1 MHILSVNAN
10 KLIKGTGKMNK
21 RQFNKYGLLAF
32 VFIFICSL
40 LLTACGSS
48 STTSPTDSNP
58 ANTSNAANTAT
69 ELSGSITFL
78 TNRTD
83 MIGKEYDE
91 YLKRF
96 NEKYPNVQIEF
107 EASQTDY
114 NQQVKVRMASGELP
128 DVLFIPNIPNSDLPK
143 YFAPLDDLGLND
155 QITFKDFRSFDNKV
169 YGIATGSATAGI
181 VYNKKAFA
189 DAGIT
194 DIPKTWDEFLAA
206 CEKLKQNNVIPL
218 ASNFKDKWPLNTWAY
233 DTPRLIE
240 NNADFPNTKLKTDTP
255 FTLDNGYGKSFS
267 LLKELNEKGYL
278 EPDINSTN
286 WEQSKKDIAAGKMG
300 MYYLGN
306 WVINQIIGAGTTSD
320 NVGFFPLP
328 YDNSGE
334 LHAGLSPDFF
344 YAVAKD
350 GKNVEA
356 AKAFVKWMLED
367 SGYEDFAGFIP
378 PLKDRQSK
386 LPQLVEFQSTGVKLQ
401 EGFPDEAAVTEISNK
416 AQIDLPAIIQE
427 FVLAKEPQTVLDKWN
442 AAWAKAKKDL
452 GY

>member
-1 MHILSVNAN
+1 MLKKQFSLS
-10 KLIKGTGKMNK
+10 
-21 RQFNKYGLLAF
+21 F
-32 VFIFICSL
+32 VIVLVLSL
-40 LLTACGSS
+40 VLTACGSG
-48 STTSPTDSNP
+48 N
-58 ANTSNAANTAT
+58 NNTAKT
-69 ELSGSITFL
+69 PDSSSGNQGSSDEKISGTITFL

-83 MIGKEYDE
+83 MIGKEYDD

-96 NEKYPNVQIEF
+96 QEKYPDVTIEF
-107 EASQTDY
+107 EAGQSDY

-128 DVLFIPNIPNSDLPK
+128 DVLFIPQIPNSDLPK
-143 YFAPLDDLGLND
+143 YFSPLDDLGLND
-155 QITFKDFRSFDNKV
+155 RIAFKDFHAYEGKV

-194 DIPKTWDEFLAA
+194 EIPKTWDEFLAA
-206 CEKLKQNNVIPL
+206 CEKLKQNNIIPF
-218 ASNFKDKWPLNTWAY
+218 ASNFKDKWPLNTWVY

-240 NNADFPNTKLKTDTP
+240 NNADFGNAKLDTDTP
-255 FTLDNGYGKSFS
+255 FTLDNGYGKAFS

-286 WEQSKKDIAAGKMG
+286 WEQSKKDIAAGKIG

-328 YDNSGE
+328 YDNSGT
-334 LHAGLSPDFF
+334 LHAGVSPDFF
-344 YAVAKD
+344 YGVAKD
-350 GKNVEA
+350 SKNLPA
-356 AKAFVKWMLED
+356 AKAFVKWMLEE

-378 PLKDRQSK
+378 PLKDRDSK
-386 LPQLVEFQSTGVKLQ
+386 LPQLVEFQSTGVELQ
-401 EGFPDEAAVTEISNK
+401 EITPDNPKVTEITNK
-416 AQIDLPAIIQE
+416 AQLDIPAVVQE
-427 FVLAKEPQTVLDKWN
+427 FVLAKDPQTVFDKWN
-442 AAWAKAKKDL
+442 TTWSKAKKDL